1 MKDKLQKIFLLVI
14 KYLVYIVANIVPKKR
29 DLWVFGGWFGKRYSD
44 NPKAFFEYVNSQQP
58 SIETIWLA
66 KDKTVVA
73 KIRKL
78 GQSAYLA
85 ESVIG
90 TYLQFRAEMAFV
102 CQALPDDLFSPA
114 VGKKTKVVNLWHGLP
129 LKKIMYDVF
138 GDRVCTKNKWGK
150 FVDAISPYDQVR
162 NDYLLATSVETQNT
176 LSKAFRL
183 DKCRTLITGF
193 PRNDVFL
200 NNKAKTPEQS
210 FRCIYMPTFRLDP
223 ESDLFE
229 HYGFNAEEIDQHL
242 SQHNVQLVLRMH
254 PINKPPAYLVEQI
267 AKSQSISIDNSG
279 DIFDS
284 IASYD
289 CMITDY
295 SGGYFDFILSNRPIL
310 FAPFDLDKYKAQE
323 RDLYYD
329 YEEVT
334 LAPYAKNWSELIENI
349 INLKQHGSSA
359 AYQQA
364 YDELKDRFH
373 QPIEELTFSETL
385 YKTLEKLR

>member
-1 MKDKLQKIFLLVI
+1 MI
-14 KYLVYIVANIVPKKR
+14 KYLVYIIANIVPKKR
-29 DLWVFGGWFGKRYSD
+29 GLWVFGGWFGKRYSD
-44 NPKAFFEYVNSQQP
+44 NPKAFFEYINSQQP

-73 KIRKL
+73 EIRKL
-78 GQSAYLA
+78 GRSAYIA

-90 TYLQFRAEMAFV
+90 IYIQLRAEIAFV

-138 GDRVCTKNKWGK
+138 GDRVCTKNNWGK
-150 FVDAISPYDQVR
+150 FVGAISPYDQVR

-183 DKCRTLITGF
+183 DKSQTLITGF

-200 NNKAKTPEQS
+200 NNKVKASEQS

-229 HYGFNAEEIDQHL
+229 HFGFNAEGIDQQL
-242 SQHNVQLVLRMH
+242 SRHDIQLVLRMH
-254 PINKPPAYLVEQI
+254 PVNKPPEYLVEQI
-267 AKSQSISIDNSG
+267 ANSKSISIDSSG
-279 DIFDS
+279 DVFDS

-295 SGGYFDFILSNRPIL
+295 SGGYFDFILSNRPVL
-310 FAPFDLDKYKAQE
+310 FAPFDLEKYKAQE
-323 RDLYYD
+323 RDLYYE
-329 YEEVT
+329 YEDVT
-334 LAPYAKNWSELIENI
+334 LAPYAKNWPELIENM

-359 AYQQA
+359 LYQQA

-385 YKTLEKLR
+385 YQTLDKLR